1 VLLDAGKAAAM
12 AGWWSSKT
20 WGLADATDGFPQMN
34 PSVK

>member
-1 VLLDAGKAAAM
+1 M